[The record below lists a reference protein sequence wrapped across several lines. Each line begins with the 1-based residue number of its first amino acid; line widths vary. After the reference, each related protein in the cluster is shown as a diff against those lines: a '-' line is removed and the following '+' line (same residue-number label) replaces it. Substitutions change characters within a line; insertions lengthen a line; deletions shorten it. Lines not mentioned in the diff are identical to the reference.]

1 MKGFL
6 ERPFRTPVIMKVG
19 ITIPQV
25 GETATRKNVIEL
37 VKASEA
43 EEIDS
48 LWVLDRLLYP
58 LAPKTPYIG
67 THNGNLPPSAQNVF
81 DPIELLTFTAANTNK
96 IALGT
101 SVLDMLFHN
110 PVLLAKRFATLDVL
124 SEGRLICGLGIGW
137 SKDEYHAC
145 NVPFKQRGK
154 RAIEFVE
161 VLKRLWLDE
170 VVEFKGQFYTIPAS
184 KVGPKPIQKPH
195 PQIYLGAW
203 CPQAF
208 LRIVKSNASGW
219 LASMGVGVRS
229 LQYLENNIRT
239 LRDLFET
246 TKGTNNDFK
255 VIVLTYP
262 QTELKCSP
270 TGERIPFT
278 GSVDLI
284 GNDVQKVKE
293 MGVDHIIFCYLFSK
307 ENKNTVKTLYLT
319 KKLSEF
325 TR

>member
-1 MKGFL
+1 
-6 ERPFRTPVIMKVG
+6 MKVG
-19 ITIPQV
+19 ITLPQV

-37 VKASEA
+37 AKISEI
-43 EEIDS
+43 EGIDS

-58 LAPKTPYIG
+58 LSPQTSYRG
-67 THNGNLPPSAQNVF
+67 TQSGTLPPSAQNVF
-81 DPIELLTFTAANTNK
+81 DPIELLTFTAANTKK

-101 SVLDMLFHN
+101 SVVDMLFHN
-110 PVLLAKRFATLDVL
+110 PVVLAKRFATLDVL

-137 SKDEYHAC
+137 SKDEYQAC
-145 NVPFKQRGK
+145 NVPFRQRGK

-161 VLKRLWLDE
+161 VLKRLWLDDI
-170 VVEFKGQFYTIPAS
+170 VEFKGQFYTIPAS
-184 KVGPKPIQKPH
+184 KAGPKPIQKPH
-195 PQIYLGAW
+195 PPIFLGAW
-203 CPQAF
+203 SPQAF
-208 LRIVKSNASGW
+208 LRIVKSKANGW

-229 LQYLENNIRT
+229 LKYLENNMRT
-239 LRDLFET
+239 LKDLFDR
-246 TKGTNNDFK
+246 TNGINNNFR

-262 QTELKCSP
+262 QTAFKSSA

-278 GSVDLI
+278 GSIDQI

-307 ENKNTVKTLYLT
+307 ENKNSLQAVYLT
-319 KKLSEF
+319 KELSEF